1 MKILNIAEELRNN
14 SYPGRGIILGRSADN
29 TKAVIAYFIM
39 GRSVNSRNRIFS
51 VTEDGI
57 RTEAFDPSKMEDPSL
72 IIYHPV
78 RVFEGKTIVTNGDQ
92 TDTIRDHLEL
102 GESFEQ
108 GLRTRAFEP
117 DGPNWTPRI
126 SGLLSA
132 DGSYKMSILK
142 SADAEG
148 SACARYTYEYPGVNG
163 VGHFL
168 HTYVQDGNPIPTFQG
183 EPERVA
189 ITGTLDAF
197 AEMIWNNLNEANK
210 ISLYVRFTDLA
221 TGAYQEKLYNKN
233 K

>member
-1 MKILNIAEELRNN
+1 ML
-14 SYPGRGIILGRSADN
+14 
-29 TKAVIAYFIM
+29 
-39 GRSVNSRNRIFS
+39 
-51 VTEDGI
+51 
-57 RTEAFDPSKMEDPSL
+57 
-72 IIYHPV
+72 
-78 RVFEGKTIVTNGDQ
+78 GKT
-92 TDTIRDHLEL
+92 
-102 GESFEQ
+102 
-108 GLRTRAFEP
+108 
-117 DGPNWTPRI
+117 
-126 SGLLSA
+126 A